1 MKLKF
6 DPNQQFQKDA
16 INAVLDI
23 FEGQGKNGYAHIASS
38 HDLLGIYPN
47 QLTIDQEAIS
57 QNVRKIQERQGINS
71 QEAVPEMDFSIEMET
86 GTGKTYVY
94 LRTILELN
102 RKYNFKKFIILVP
115 SVAIREGVIK
125 TLNITKDHFRALY
138 DNIPY
143 RFYEYIS
150 RNLSQVKAFA
160 QSSSVEIMVMTMGA
174 FNKDANILYSSRD
187 QMQGEQPIS
196 FIQKTNPILILDE
209 PQNMEGEATQE
220 KLKNFNSLF
229 RLRYSATHKN
239 LYNLVHQL
247 APYDAYQLGL
257 VKKIEVY
264 SVVDTDDDEQTQA
277 FINLIGVTSTKK
289 TFKAKVEV
297 LVKDSKNSLKKKVI
311 TLKQNDDLAQKAN
324 NNIYDGYV
332 VDEMTADAPDYG
344 LTGAVKFKNGVEVKR
359 GEDVGRDKKDIMRVQ
374 IRNTIERHIEKR
386 KELKKKGIKTLS
398 LFFIDRVDNFIK
410 EDGFIRKTFDAIFDD
425 LKKSDKDLAK
435 FKASDVR
442 KGYFAEKN
450 GEYLEREKAIA
461 ENKEAYDLIMKD
473 KERLLSFDEATE
485 FIFTHS
491 ALKEGWDNPNVF
503 NICTLN
509 ATVSTMKKRQEIG
522 RGMRLCVN
530 QDGERVFDRNI
541 NLLSVI
547 ANEHY
552 SDYVSRL
559 QTEFV
564 EDGIYKAPPSPS
576 NARRKRVIKLRKGF
590 DKDPNF
596 TAIWNRIAKKTRY
609 SVKVDSDRLV
619 KASIEKIN
627 RLFIPRRQIN
637 VTRVGV
643 DIGKKQ
649 VDFRTL
655 QSVSQDAVIPKTPMD
670 CVNFIKDET
679 KLTRET
685 VIKILRGIN
694 SRLFFNNPERFIFE
708 SIQVINESLIK
719 DYVEQ
724 ISYRLSDDKYCVSQF
739 ERIVSHK
746 DSVHD
751 ITNKKKSIYD
761 AVVYSSDVEK
771 NFAIDLDR
779 DERIKLFIK
788 LPVWFSVKTPLGGY
802 TPDWA
807 IVTVK
812 MNNRGKES
820 DEKIYFIIETKGSMV
835 ESQRRVFENQKIE
848 CAKKHFEIISVR
860 YKDVSSYRQLEEL
873 MRQDWGACK
882 TDDKKA
888 DLYFSDLIPD
898 EDMSKTAKHEDHL
911 RVYSLEAVATAF
923 SEEQR
928 RPKVL
933 GWKKVNIKKTFD
945 NDYFIA
951 KVVGRSMEPTIPDG
965 SPCLFRFDRG
975 GSRNGKIVLVESRQ
989 VSDPETH
996 QRYTIKR
1003 YSSEKK
1009 TVAGGQWMH
1018 SKIILS
1024 PDNKAFK
1031 DIVLENVS
1039 EDDFKII
1046 AEFIQVLK

>member
-47 QLTIDQEAIS
+47 QLTLGQEAIS

-102 RKYNFKKFIILVP
+102 CKYNFKKFIILVP

-125 TLNITKDHFRALY
+125 TLKITKDHFRALY

>member
-6 DPNQQFQKDA
+6 DANQQFQKDA
-16 INAVLDI
+16 ISAVLDI
-23 FEGQGKNGYAHIASS
+23 FEGQGKNGYSYVASV

-47 QLTIDQEAIS
+47 QLTIEHETIS
-57 QNVRKIQERQGINS
+57 QNVRKIQEKQEINS
-71 QEAVPEMDFSIEMET
+71 QESVPEMDFSIEMET

-102 RKYNFKKFIILVP
+102 RKYNFKKFIIIVP

-125 TLNITKDHFRALY
+125 TLNITKDHFRVLY
-138 DNIPY
+138 DNTPY

-160 QSSSVEIMVMTMGA
+160 QSSNVEIMVMTMGA

-220 KLKNFNSLF
+220 KLKYFNSLL

-239 LYNLVHQL
+239 LYNLIYQL

-264 SVVDTDDDEQTQA
+264 SVVDTDDEEEPRA
-277 FINLIGVTSTKK
+277 FINLIGVTSAKT

-297 LVKDSKNSLKKKVI
+297 LVKDSKNNLKKKVI
-311 TLKQNDDLAQKAN
+311 AIKQNDDLARKTN
-324 NNIYDGYV
+324 NSIYDGYV
-332 VDEMTADAPDYG
+332 IDEMTADAPDYG
-344 LTGAVKFKNGVEVKR
+344 LVSSIKFKNGIEVKR
-359 GEDVGRDKKDIMRVQ
+359 GEDVGKDKKDIMQAQ

-386 KELKKKGIKTLS
+386 QELKKKGIKTLS
-398 LFFIDRVDNFIK
+398 LFFIDRVDNYIK
-410 EDGFIRKTFDAIFDD
+410 EDGFIRKTFDAVFNEF
-425 LKKSDKDLAK
+425 KKNDKEFARL
-435 FKASDVR
+435 KASDVR

-473 KERLLSFDEATE
+473 KERLLSFDEPTE

-530 QDGERVFDRNI
+530 QNGERVFDRNI

-564 EDGIYKAPPSPS
+564 EDGIYKSPPSPS
-576 NARRKRVIKLRKGF
+576 NARRKRVVKLRKGF

-619 KASIEKIN
+619 KACIEKIN
-627 RLFIPRRQIN
+627 RLSIPKRQIN
-637 VTRVGV
+637 ITRVGV

-655 QSVSQDAVIPKTPMD
+655 QSASQDAIIPKTPMD

-694 SRLFFNNPERFIFE
+694 SSLLFNNPERFIFE
-708 SIQVINESLIK
+708 SIKVINESLIK

-724 ISYRLSDDKYCVSQF
+724 ISYRLSDDKYYVSRF
-739 ERIVSHK
+739 EKIVSHK
-746 DSVHD
+746 DSVQD

-761 AVVYSSDVEK
+761 AIVYSSDIEK

-812 MNNRGKES
+812 MDSKGKEL
-820 DEKIYFIIETKGSMV
+820 DKKIYFIIETKGSMV
-835 ESQRRVFENQKIE
+835 ESQRRLSENQKIE

-860 YKDVSSYRQLEEL
+860 YKDVSSYRQFEEL
-873 MRQDWGACK
+873 MR
-882 TDDKKA
+882 
-888 DLYFSDLIPD
+888 S
-898 EDMSKTAKHEDHL
+898 
-911 RVYSLEAVATAF
+911 
-923 SEEQR
+923 
-928 RPKVL
+928 
-933 GWKKVNIKKTFD
+933 
-945 NDYFIA
+945 
-951 KVVGRSMEPTIPDG
+951 
-965 SPCLFRFDRG
+965 
-975 GSRNGKIVLVESRQ
+975 
-989 VSDPETH
+989 
-996 QRYTIKR
+996 
-1003 YSSEKK
+1003 
-1009 TVAGGQWMH
+1009 
-1018 SKIILS
+1018 
-1024 PDNKAFK
+1024 
-1031 DIVLENVS
+1031 
-1039 EDDFKII
+1039 
-1046 AEFIQVLK
+1046 